1 MKKNKKQIKKIMKRI
16 LGFFITLALS
26 TVGYSVMAQTEQD
39 VQTQTETNALRN
51 FAEKNAYGDN
61 WFVSLGGD
69 ANLLGGEQDSYL
81 SLGKRLGFG
90 GALNVGK
97 WFNPYFGAQIQ
108 IMGGALKGFNRI
120 GADASGYGN
129 GYPYNSDGF
138 AYFIHNNFDHEPY
151 PIGGPFKI
159 EDGKPTNPE
168 YNYIK
173 DKNGLFQG
181 FKQNF
186 NYGTATVDFMANLT
200 NLLRGHDSGHNP
212 VDVIGFAGLGAIHAF
227 NNKVTT
233 PSFWFG
239 VAKAG
244 VRANFNITDKFAIYL
259 EGQANVT
266 DKEFDGYVG
275 TSSADGVVNLGLG
288 VQYTFSKRYTTL
300 SEFANLTA
308 DEIDKLNKKIN
319 DNRYLIDNHQDIL
332 ERQQALLDKLQKC
345 CDEKPKQVTQVVD
358 NSGCLP
364 QYVRFA
370 LDSYK
375 IETSEKVKIAEVV
388 DYLKKNPASKIYIV
402 GYADRKTGNPSY
414 NLKLSKKRVDA
425 VANELKTGG
434 INANRIMT
442 DWKGDK
448 EQPFPPNEWNRV
460 VVMVER
466 K

>member
-1 MKKNKKQIKKIMKRI
+1 MKRI
-16 LGFFITLALS
+16 PVFFITLMLS
-26 TVGYSVMAQTEQD
+26 TVVFSVMAQTEQN
-39 VQTQTETNALRN
+39 VQTQTETNDLRN

-61 WFVSLGGD
+61 WFVSIGGT

-81 SLGKRLGFG
+81 PFSKRLGFG

-108 IMGGALKGFNRI
+108 VMGGALKGFNRN
-120 GADASGYGN
+120 GN
-129 GYPYNSDGF
+129 NPNMNDGNFNYNKDGF
-138 AYFIHNNFDHEPY
+138 AYFVNKQNTVHDHYYYPMGGAFSYDANGNVRAPY
-151 PIGGPFKI
+151 TAITAGGW
-159 EDGKPTNPE
+159 
-168 YNYIK
+168 
-173 DKNGLFQG
+173 QG
-181 FKQNF
+181 FKQDF
-186 NYGTATVDFMANLT
+186 NYGSATLDFMANLT

-212 VDVIGFAGLGAIHAF
+212 VDVIGFVGLGAIHAF
-227 NNKVTT
+227 DNKVTT
-233 PSFWFG
+233 PGFWNA

-244 VRANFNITDKFAIYL
+244 FRANFNITEKWAVYL
-259 EGQANVT
+259 EGQANIT

-300 SEFANLTA
+300 TEFARLTA
-308 DEIDKLNKKIN
+308 DELDKLNKKIN

-345 CDEKPKQVTQVVD
+345 CDEKPKQQIVTQVVD

-364 QYVRFA
+364 QYVRFG

-375 IETSEKVKIAEVV
+375 IETTELTKIAEVA
-388 DYLKKNPASKIYIV
+388 DYMRKNPTSKLYII

-425 VANELKTGG
+425 VTAALKSSGVD
-434 INANRIMT
+434 ANRIVS

-448 EQPFPPNEWNRV
+448 DQPFTPNEWNRV